1 MPWFA
6 LLLLLFS
13 SGGFLPSLLTRA
25 FVSLHWSPSTGLD
38 AKVLSNVANEKH
50 AEVRIFS
57 SSKAHGTR

>member
-13 SGGFLPSLLTRA
+13 SGGFLPSLLPWR
-25 FVSLHWSPSTGLD
+25 SSPSPGLD
-38 AKVLSNVANEKH
+38 AKVLSNVSNEKP

-57 SSKAHGTR
+57 SSKAHGKW

>member
-13 SGGFLPSLLTRA
+13 SGGFLPSLLPRR
-25 FVSLHWSPSTGLD
+25 SSPSPGLD
-38 AKVLSNVANEKH
+38 AKVLSNVFNEKP

-57 SSKAHGTR
+57 SSKAHGKW